1 MSSKN
6 ILKKIFLKFYF
17 YVLHSIIFILYICN
31 TKLTCINRYL
41 IINTMK
47 VTVNI
52 NLGGYAFNVDD
63 DAYERLR
70 QYMKSLEK
78 EFSGEPGASEIM
90 SDIEG
95 RISEL
100 FKARLNAYKQ
110 VITMKDVEEVMGI
123 LGSPEVISGG
133 EPGGEVPPRSQRRM
147 YRDPDRRVFGGVCAG
162 ISAYLDWDPLILRII
177 FALLIFAGG
186 FGLGLY
192 LILWIVLPEAK
203 TTAQKL
209 EMRGDPVTIDNIKDS
224 VRQEFDTVKKKMNI

>member
-1 MSSKN
+1 
-6 ILKKIFLKFYF
+6 
-17 YVLHSIIFILYICN
+17 LHSIIFYLYICN

-52 NLGGYAFNVDD
+52 NLGGQAFNMDD

-70 QYMKSLEK
+70 QYLKSLEK
-78 EFSGEPGASEIM
+78 EFSGEAGAAEIM

-110 VITMKDVEEVMGI
+110 VITMKDVEEVIAI

-133 EPGGEVPPRSQRRM
+133 ESSGEVPPRSHRRI

-192 LILWIVLPEAK
+192 LILWIVLPEAR

-224 VRQEFDTVKKKMNI
+224 VRQEFDTVKRKMNI

>member
-1 MSSKN
+1 
-6 ILKKIFLKFYF
+6 
-17 YVLHSIIFILYICN
+17 
-31 TKLTCINRYL
+31 
-41 IINTMK
+41 MK

-90 SDIEG
+90 TDIEG

-110 VITMKDVEEVMGI
+110 AITMKDVEEVMAI
-123 LGSPEVISGG
+123 LGSPEVISGS
-133 EPGGEVPPRSQRRM
+133 EPSGEVPPRSSRRM

-177 FALLIFAGG
+177 FAILIFAGG

-192 LILWIVLPEAK
+192 IILWIVLPEAK

-224 VRQEFDTVKKKMNI
+224 VRQEFETVKKKMNI

>member
-1 MSSKN
+1 M
-6 ILKKIFLKFYF
+6 
-17 YVLHSIIFILYICN
+17 
-31 TKLTCINRYL
+31 
-41 IINTMK
+41 
-47 VTVNI
+47 
-52 NLGGYAFNVDD
+52 DD

-70 QYMKSLEK
+70 QYLKSLEK
-78 EFSGEPGASEIM
+78 EFSGEAGAAEIM

-110 VITMKDVEEVMGI
+110 VITMKDVEEVIAI

-133 EPGGEVPPRSQRRM
+133 ESSGEVPPRSHRRI

-192 LILWIVLPEAK
+192 LILWIVLPEAR

-224 VRQEFDTVKKKMNI
+224 VRQEFDTVKRKMNI

>member
-1 MSSKN
+1 M
-6 ILKKIFLKFYF
+6 
-17 YVLHSIIFILYICN
+17 HSIIFYLYICN

-52 NLGGYAFNVDD
+52 NLGGQAFNMDD

-70 QYMKSLEK
+70 QYLKSLEK
-78 EFSGEPGASEIM
+78 EFSGEAGAAEIM

-110 VITMKDVEEVMGI
+110 VITMKDVEEVIAI

-133 EPGGEVPPRSQRRM
+133 ESSGEVPPRSHRRI

-192 LILWIVLPEAK
+192 LILWIVLPEAR

-224 VRQEFDTVKKKMNI
+224 VRQEFDTVKRKMNI

>member
-1 MSSKN
+1 
-6 ILKKIFLKFYF
+6 
-17 YVLHSIIFILYICN
+17 
-31 TKLTCINRYL
+31 
-41 IINTMK
+41 MK

-52 NLGGYAFNVDD
+52 NLGGYPFNMDE

-78 EFSGEPGASEIM
+78 EFSGESSASEIM
-90 SDIEG
+90 SDIEV
-95 RISEL
+95 RIAEL
-100 FKARLNAYKQ
+100 FRMRLNAYKQ
-110 VITMKDVEEVMGI
+110 VITMKDIEEVMAI

-133 EPGGEVPPRSQRRM
+133 EATDERPPRSQRRI

-162 ISAYLDWDPLILRII
+162 ISAWLDWDPLIMRII
-177 FALLIFAGG
+177 FAVLVLPGG

-209 EMRGDPVTIDNIKDS
+209 EMRGNPVNIENIKES
-224 VRQEFDTVKKKMNI
+224 VKQEFETVKKKMNL